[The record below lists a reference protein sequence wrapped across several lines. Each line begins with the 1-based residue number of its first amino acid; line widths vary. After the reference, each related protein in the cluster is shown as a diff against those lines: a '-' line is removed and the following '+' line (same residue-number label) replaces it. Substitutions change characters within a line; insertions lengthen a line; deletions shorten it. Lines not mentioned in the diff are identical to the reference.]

1 MTESYACARFL
12 IVKMNF
18 SIRLEEWWC
27 CCFQYWVR
35 IISNAIVWMLRFYKC
50 LKRIICYVFGEM
62 KRDLHQTSGYTV
74 MGLDPPAGHAVL
86 LLSFVMHHA
95 AILNNLR

>member
-1 MTESYACARFL
+1 
-12 IVKMNF
+12 
-18 SIRLEEWWC
+18 
-27 CCFQYWVR
+27 
-35 IISNAIVWMLRFYKC
+35 
-50 LKRIICYVFGEM
+50 M
-62 KRDLHQTSGYTV
+62 KRDLDQTSGYTV